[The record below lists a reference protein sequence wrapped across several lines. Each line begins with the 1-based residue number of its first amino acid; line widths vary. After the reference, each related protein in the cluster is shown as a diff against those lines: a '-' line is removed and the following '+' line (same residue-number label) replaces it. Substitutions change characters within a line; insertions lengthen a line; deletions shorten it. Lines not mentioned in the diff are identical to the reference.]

1 MTSERNAGSGEAFSG
16 LRQFGR
22 KTRRSGM
29 HLGTDMD
36 RRRRAWCASS
46 PFADSRFPVSLR
58 PPAKRSIHSRPSG
71 LSMTST
77 IPNRGAQHANAT
89 RRRFRFDW
97 N

>member
-1 MTSERNAGSGEAFSG
+1 MTRECNAGGGEAFSG

-36 RRRRAWCASS
+36 RRRRARCASPPS
-46 PFADSRFPVSLR
+46 ADSRFPVSLR

-77 IPNRGAQHANAT
+77 IRHRGAQHADAA